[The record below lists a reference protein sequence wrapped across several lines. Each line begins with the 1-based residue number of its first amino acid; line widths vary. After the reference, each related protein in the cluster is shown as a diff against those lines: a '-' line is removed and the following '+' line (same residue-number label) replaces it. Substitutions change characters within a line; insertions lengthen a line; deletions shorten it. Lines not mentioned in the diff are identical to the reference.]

1 MNRNPLKLWCAY
13 PSDLLDEKT
22 AAACSALLSDE
33 ESARVARYK
42 FERFRR
48 ESLAT
53 RALMRVALAHGRSTR
68 PQDLAFRVNAHG
80 KPAIEPASD
89 LQFNL
94 SNSLEMVVCLVAE
107 RAHVGVDVE
116 PFERAGQVV
125 KLASKVFS
133 SIEQEQL
140 HALPDDA
147 QKQDRA
153 LSLWTLKESYIKAR
167 GLGLAIPLDKFSF
180 VFEDA
185 ELIRLEIDRSLDDV
199 PTRWRFCQL
208 NYAGH
213 RIALM
218 VERSASEELEVWEA
232 RPVLAKPVRVN
243 VGAIRWLQR
252 A

>member
-1 MNRNPLKLWCAY
+1 MNVNPLQLWCAY
-13 PSDLLDEKT
+13 PGDLQDEET

-33 ESARVARYK
+33 ERARVARFK

-53 RALMRVALAHGRSTR
+53 RALMRIALAHGRSTR
-68 PQDLAFRVNAHG
+68 PQALAFRVNAHG
-80 KPAIEPASD
+80 KPAIEPEGK

-94 SNSLEMVVCLVAE
+94 SNSLGMVACLIAE
-107 RAHVGVDVE
+107 GAQVGVDVE
-116 PFERAGQVV
+116 PLERAAQVV

-133 SIEQEQL
+133 PIEQQQL
-140 HALPDDA
+140 HALPDDT

-167 GLGLAIPLDKFSF
+167 GMGLALPLDKFSF
-180 VFEDA
+180 VFEGA
-185 ELIRLEIDRSLDDV
+185 GQIRLEIDASLDDV
-199 PTRWRFCQL
+199 PARWRFCQL

-218 VERSASEELEVWEA
+218 VERSASEDLEVWEA
-232 RPVLAKPVRVN
+232 RPVLAPPVRVN
-243 VGAIRWLQR
+243 LGPIHWLQR